1 MSFCNSCGTAL
12 EPGVKFCA
20 KCGAPSHASSTTPA
34 FPASVPASATPAQSG
49 STLKTVLIIVGVLFA
64 LFVLGTTAV
73 VFVGMRIARHTRVE
87 NSGDNV
93 RVESPFGTIKSTT
106 NPEDI
111 TRELG
116 TTFYPGAIIE
126 KGNASSVDLGGMR
139 TVAAQF
145 ETDDPEDK
153 VAAFYKKKF
162 PEGNVSVATEDH
174 YTIVSSANHKL
185 ITINIEPDG
194 PRTRIHIASVTGK
207 RIGGGSSD

>member
-20 KCGAPSHASSTTPA
+20 KCGAPSRASSTTPA
-34 FPASVPASATPAQSG
+34 FPASAPLPTAPAQSS
-49 STLKTVLIIVGVLFA
+49 STLKTVLIIVAVLFA
-64 LFVLGTTAV
+64 MFVLGTTAV
-73 VFVGMRIARHTRVE
+73 VFVGMRIARHTHVE
-87 NSGDNV
+87 NNGDNV
-93 RVESPFGTIKSTT
+93 RVESPFGTIESTT
-106 NPEDI
+106 NPDDI

-116 TTFYPGAIIE
+116 TAVYPGASME
-126 KGNASSVDLGGMR
+126 KGNVSSVNVGGMR

-145 ETDDPEDK
+145 ETGDPEDK

-162 PEGNVSVATEDH
+162 PEANVSVATEDH
-174 YTIVSSANHKL
+174 YTIVSSANHNL

-207 RIGGGSSD
+207 RFGGGSSD